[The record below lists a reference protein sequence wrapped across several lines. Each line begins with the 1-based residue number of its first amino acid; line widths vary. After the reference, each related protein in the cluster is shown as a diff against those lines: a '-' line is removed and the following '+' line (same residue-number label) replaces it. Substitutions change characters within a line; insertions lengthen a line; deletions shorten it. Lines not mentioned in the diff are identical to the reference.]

1 MAINN
6 ETSLMRI
13 LPPLPTYLVGLL
25 LVLLGER
32 VFASRPAVQ
41 VTLLVLGGICIIA
54 GALTRLTPMSG
65 QHPQRTKIDQWM
77 ALLTLGTGLAVALS
91 VLVQHQPELLGIRA
105 ELPTDVHDRR
115 VGVWNVVWI
124 AAILFTLVPLLFAE
138 TALYPMRKAP
148 HPEGK
153 RVRAAALAGLT
164 LAIVALYGTL
174 FAYAG
179 GKVGVAIDYSYFKT
193 AKASESTKRIA
204 RSLKDPIRVVGLFPS
219 VSDVRREVENYL
231 RDLSRG
237 APKLQIEF
245 HDRLLEP
252 KIARE
257 LRASNDGSII
267 LVRGEV
273 RQFINVGTEQKTA
286 RNALRKLDEEFQK
299 NLMKLARNARVAYL
313 TIGHG
318 ELNDRKD
325 KEATAEG
332 RGVQI
337 LRKLLETQNFRVQ
350 DLGTSQGLSRQVPG
364 DADAVIVLG
373 PHEPLASE
381 ELATLERYAKSGGHL
396 LLALDVDGR
405 AANEVNSQPAVVGSA
420 GPKRNKDRDVKSTKE
435 EISAVVAGISGSG
448 TGANLDEIAKI
459 AGLEVEPGT
468 LANDRAF
475 VERNMNKSDYAQL
488 VTNRFSSHASV
499 STLNQK
505 NAGIVF
511 FGTGGLKKLDPN
523 DNRINFVVHSLAG
536 TYVDQ
541 NGDFEFDGNETRRD
555 FEFAAAVTYP
565 VTNTPSAKQPSGE
578 KKQEMRAFV
587 VADADAFSDLVL
599 MKVRANQVF
608 LLDAVRWLVGEESFA
623 GEINSEEDVRL
634 EHTKEKNVFWFYST
648 IFGAPAAVLGLGLLL
663 ARRNRSAGGQI

>member
-6 ETSLMRI
+6 ESSLMRI
-13 LPPLPTYLVGLL
+13 LPPLPTYLVGLI

-54 GALTRLTPMSG
+54 GALARLAPVPG
-65 QHPQRTKIDQWM
+65 QLPQRTKIEQWM

-105 ELPTDVHDRR
+105 ELPTDIHDRR

-124 AAILFTLVPLLFAE
+124 AAVLFTLVPLLFAE
-138 TALYPMRKAP
+138 TALYPMRRAP
-148 HPEGK
+148 HPEAK

-193 AKASESTKRIA
+193 AKPSESTKRIA

-257 LRASNDGSII
+257 LRASNDGTII

-299 NLMKLARNARVAYL
+299 NLMKLARSSRVAYL

-337 LRKLLETQNFRVQ
+337 LKKLLETQNFRVQ

-373 PHEPLASE
+373 PREPLASE
-381 ELATLERYAKSGGHL
+381 ELTTLERYAKSGGHL

-405 AANEVNSQPAVVGSA
+405 ATNEANSQPAVA
-420 GPKRNKDRDVKSTKE
+420 RNTDPKRSRDRDVKSTKE
-435 EISAVVAGISGSG
+435 MVSAVVAGISGSG
-448 TGANLDEIAKI
+448 TGANLDDIGKI

-475 VERNMNKSDYAQL
+475 VERNMNKSDYVQL

-511 FGTGGLKKLDPN
+511 FGTGGLKKLDQN
-523 DNRINFVVHSLAG
+523 DNRINFVIHSLAG

-541 NGDFEFDGNETRRD
+541 NGNFEFDGNDVRRD
-555 FEFAAAVTYP
+555 FELAAAVTHP
-565 VTNTPSAKQPSGE
+565 VTNTPSAKQVTGE

-623 GEINSEEDVRL
+623 GEINSEEDVRI

-648 IFGAPAAVLGLGLLL
+648 ILGAPAAVLGLGLLM